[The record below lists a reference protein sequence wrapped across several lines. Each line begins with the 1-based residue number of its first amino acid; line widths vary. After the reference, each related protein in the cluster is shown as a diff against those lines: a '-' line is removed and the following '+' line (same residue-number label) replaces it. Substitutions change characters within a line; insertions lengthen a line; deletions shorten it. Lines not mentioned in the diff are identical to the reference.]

1 MKNQNSRNNLNSKI
15 EKLKNSPVFAL
26 TLGAKELC
34 HSNFWKWLIDKDKN
48 FAKVF
53 FGDEIQ

>member
-26 TLGAKELC
+26 TLGAKELFIVLMWQINI
-34 HSNFWKWLIDKDKN
+34 H
-48 FAKVF
+48 
-53 FGDEIQ
+53 